1 MLAELVDHVI
11 GVDPDRDWITAGI
24 VEAKTT
30 RLVETARFSADS
42 NGYAQA
48 VSWAEQH
55 TTAGERVWAIEGA
68 ASYGRGLTAALAR
81 ADEWVVEFDWA
92 RQKASK
98 DGAKSDELDAIRAA
112 REVLG
117 RAKLNVPRAHD
128 GHREALRVHHVARAG
143 AVRARTAAINEL
155 KALVVTAPD
164 ELRSDLRNLTTRQ
177 LVATCAGFRSS
188 RSRTVSRQ
196 GTQLTMRALAQ
207 RIGHLNDEI
216 AEHDQVITELLDEVA
231 PQLLDEVGIGP
242 VSAATFVLA
251 WSHHGRC
258 RNEAA
263 FARLAG
269 VAPLPATSGQNQNR
283 HRLNYGGDRRI
294 NSALYMVAVTRLRQD
309 PATRAYLKRRLAEG
323 KTKREV
329 VRCLKRYIAR
339 RVWRLLEHAPPR
351 ELAA

>member
-1 MLAELVDHVI
+1 MGGTTTCLQNLSITSSASTPI
-11 GVDPDRDWITAGI
+11 RDWITAGI

-30 RLVETARFSADS
+30 RLVETARFSADR

-117 RAKLNVPRAHD
+117 RAKLNTPRAHD

-164 ELRSDLRNLTTRQ
+164 ELRAIC
-177 LVATCAGFRSS
+177 ATSPPANSS
-188 RSRTVSRQ
+188 P
-196 GTQLTMRALAQ
+196 RAP
-207 RIGHLNDEI
+207 G
-216 AEHDQVITELLDEVA
+216 
-231 PQLLDEVGIGP
+231 
-242 VSAATFVLA
+242 SAARDRGPSA
-251 WSHHGRC
+251 GS
-258 RNEAA
+258 
-263 FARLAG
+263 AR
-269 VAPLPATSGQNQNR
+269 S
-283 HRLNYGGDRRI
+283 
-294 NSALYMVAVTRLRQD
+294 
-309 PATRAYLKRRLAEG
+309 
-323 KTKREV
+323 
-329 VRCLKRYIAR
+329 
-339 RVWRLLEHAPPR
+339 
-351 ELAA
+351 